1 MIQYN
6 NLIISGT
13 LEVKDGISGSLFGT
27 ASYVETASFALTA
40 LTASYLSGSVTVNT
54 ASLLTTASFNQ
65 YTSSVATTGSNQFK
79 SDQIITGSLV
89 IGAWRMRESGSNLA
103 VEKWNGAAWV
113 QSGYFEI

>member
-6 NLIISGT
+6 NLVISGS
-13 LEVKDGISGSLFGT
+13 LEVKDGISGSLYGT

-40 LTASYLSGSVTVNT
+40 SYLSGSITIDT
-54 ASLLTTASFNQ
+54 GSLVTTASFNQ

-79 SDQIITGSLV
+79 ADQIITGSLV
-89 IGAWRMRESGSNLA
+89 LGTWRFRESGSNLS
-103 VEKWNGAAWV
+103 VEKWDGFDWI